1 MLTVQMIVL
10 TLCASAHV
18 TMQAYVM
25 PPADSK
31 LHIYALPVGQGD
43 ATVIQCP
50 STFGG
55 RVTIVD
61 MGSSSRS
68 AYMTNKEIMDFF
80 GASITKIDY
89 VYLTHGDRDH
99 YNILPLLNIQEKSV
113 KGVFIGCDISD
124 YRTERDRKVY
134 DWLTKVNGLGKLK
147 RFPKTGC
154 TSNCNSLVQI
164 CGGSSYIY
172 MRVMGAN
179 LDQYDLSKSC
189 ANGDSLVVQ
198 LEYNLFKLLLPGD
211 LEDYGGFTYDSNG
224 YITSASDWGKPGNL
238 RLFLQGWANPTAGF
252 YRLAH
257 HGTWP
262 NGNKPFFLQGIQVH
276 YAFSSSKL
284 PGTPG
289 TFNHPNCELYYEMV
303 RNPMIP
309 IAKIT
314 DPTQLQKEY
323 NCGYQGDRYLE
334 DNNLWGMYTT
344 AVCDSKRMFH
354 NYVIKIDTDG
364 NGNDHIGPVEL
375 APSAVSC

>member
-55 RVTIVD
+55 NVTIVD
-61 MGSSSRS
+61 MGSTSRS
-68 AYMTNKEIMDFF
+68 AYMTNKEITDFF

-134 DWLTKVNGLGKLK
+134 DWLNKVNGLGKLK
-147 RFPKTGC
+147 RFPNTGC

-189 ANGDSLVVQ
+189 ANGDSLVVR
-198 LEYNLFKLLLPGD
+198 LEYNRFKLLLPGD

-224 YITSASDWGKPGNL
+224 YITSASDLGKPGNL
-238 RLFLQGWANPTAGF
+238 RLFLQGWPNPTADF

-289 TFNHPNCELYYEMV
+289 TFNHPNCKLYYKMV

-323 NCGYQGDRYLE
+323 NCGYQGNRYLE

-354 NYVIKIDTDG
+354 NYVIKIDTDLCM
-364 NGNDHIGPVEL
+364 HKFI
-375 APSAVSC
+375 